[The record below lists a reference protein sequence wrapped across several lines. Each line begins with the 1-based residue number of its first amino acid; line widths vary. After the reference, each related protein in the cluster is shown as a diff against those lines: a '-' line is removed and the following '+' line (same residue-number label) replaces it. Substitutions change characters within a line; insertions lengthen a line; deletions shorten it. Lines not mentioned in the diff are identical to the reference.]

1 MHSRGAPEVGELR
14 AMTPSA
20 AATPKVFISYRRAE
34 TAGHAGRLYDAMV
47 ARFGESNVFMD
58 VDMQPGVDF
67 VERIRTVVAA
77 CHVLLVVIGPEW
89 AKTAPGEAQPRLA
102 DPEDFVRLEVG
113 TALGRSDVTVIPLLV
128 ERASMPEPEDLPEN
142 LRPLTRRNAL
152 ELNDLRWH
160 DDTRRLMEVIEQ
172 LLAQAEPAVAA
183 VAAAPSPE
191 PSAPVAPTL
200 PAGPA
205 GPTAPAATAS
215 ALEWLR
221 RHRWTAIA
229 TAVAVVLLVVLLAS
243 GGDDGGG
250 AGPVATV
257 PGVTAPEPN
266 AGAAADARPR
276 GVPASCTNKGATK
289 FAKDVAALRE
299 WSDCDVGNVGDV
311 NGASLTYLEFA
322 DAAGAHES
330 YVGSRDFELA
340 NDYKPCERTNLA
352 TPGIREAVCL
362 LAKADGAIEILWH
375 DKDAPLVGVETF
387 DPPTRVE
394 SAVDAWSADV

>member
-1 MHSRGAPEVGELR
+1 
-14 AMTPSA
+14 MTPSA
-20 AATPKVFISYRRAE
+20 TATPKVFISYRRAE

-89 AKTAPGEAQPRLA
+89 ATTVPGEAQPRIA

-128 ERASMPEPEDLPEN
+128 ERASMPSPEDLPEN

-152 ELNDLRWH
+152 ELSDLRWH

-183 VAAAPSPE
+183 AQPE
-191 PSAPVAPTL
+191 PAAPVAPTL

-205 GPTAPAATAS
+205 GPTAPVATAS

-229 TAVAVVLLVVLLAS
+229 TAAALVLLVALLAS
-243 GGDDGGG
+243 GGGDDGD
-250 AGPVATV
+250 AGPVATS
-257 PGVTAPEPN
+257 PPPPPAAEPAPN
-266 AGAAADARPR
+266 SGAAVDARPA
-276 GVPASCTNKGATK
+276 GVPADCENKGATK

-322 DAAGAHES
+322 DADSAHES

-340 NDYKPCERTNLA
+340 NDYKPCEQTNIGQSA
-352 TPGIREAVCL
+352 SREAVCL
-362 LAKADGAIEILWH
+362 LEKQDGGIEILWH

-387 DPPTRVE
+387 DPPTTVQN
-394 SAVDAWSADV
+394 ALDAWSARV